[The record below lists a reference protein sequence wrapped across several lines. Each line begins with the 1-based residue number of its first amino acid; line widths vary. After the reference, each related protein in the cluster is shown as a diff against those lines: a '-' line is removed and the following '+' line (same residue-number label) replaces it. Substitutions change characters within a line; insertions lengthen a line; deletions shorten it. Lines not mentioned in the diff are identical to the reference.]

1 MDYTQFSTFCGYL
14 YNDSYTKNNGRDGYP
29 ISHFMDNSDLAY
41 DFAKIDH
48 STNELVIKYG
58 VTEIERV
65 PMDKVA
71 KKYYRLAK

>member
-1 MDYTQFSTFCGYL
+1 M
-14 YNDSYTKNNGRDGYP
+14 
-29 ISHFMDNSDLAY
+29 INSDLAY

-48 STNELVIKYG
+48 STNELIIKYG

-71 KKYYRLAK
+71 KKYYKSEGVISFIFFCLICIMVILIGFQLM